1 MKTEDRILELLAEYL
16 KKTDQSLERIDL
28 AYTVLMKHSG
38 QFEQHSGQFE
48 QHSGQFEQHS
58 KQFEQHSKQFA
69 QHSKQF
75 EQHSKQFAQHSDQL
89 MKQSERIEE
98 LRKESLKHQVQQEA
112 LLKEIFSISRRV
124 SNLED
129 NT

>member
-48 QHSGQFEQHS
+48 
-58 KQFEQHSKQFA
+58 

-124 SNLED
+124 SNLDD

>member
-48 QHSGQFEQHS
+48 QHS
-58 KQFEQHSKQFA
+58 
-69 QHSKQF
+69 KQF

-89 MKQSERIEE
+89 MKQSDRIEE

-129 NT
+129 NA

>member
-38 QFEQHSGQFE
+38 QFEQHSG
-48 QHSGQFEQHS
+48 
-58 KQFEQHSKQFA
+58 
-69 QHSKQF
+69 QF

>member
-28 AYTVLMKHSG
+28 AYTVLMK
-38 QFEQHSGQFE
+38 HSGQFE

-124 SNLED
+124 SNLDD